1 MAPSIADLPNALDR
15 RAEIA
20 GRLDGKRIAVFLD
33 YDGTLTPIVERPDLA
48 VLSGEMR
55 EVVRALARRCT
66 VAIVSGRDR
75 EDVEKLVGLDEL
87 IYAGDHGF
95 DISGP
100 AGLTIRR
107 QEGAGF
113 DDLLDDVKARL
124 HRELDGIDGVLIE
137 PKKSSAAV
145 HYRLVDPAHHARV
158 GAVVDG
164 ILADH
169 PELRVTPG
177 KMVHEIQ
184 PKLDWDKGRAVL
196 WLLEAL
202 DLDTPD
208 VVPIYL
214 GDDVTDE
221 DAFRALSGR
230 GLGIYVGESEEPAAE
245 RPSAADYIVAD
256 TAAAGRFL
264 ETLGV

>member
-1 MAPSIADLPNALDR
+1 MTKTISELPDALEHRD
-15 RAEIA
+15 EIA
-20 GRLDGKRIAVFLD
+20 RRLAGKRLAVFLD
-33 YDGTLTPIVERPDLA
+33 YDGTLTPIVARPDLA
-48 VLSGEMR
+48 VLSDAMR
-55 EVVRALARRCT
+55 QVVRDLAGRCT

-75 EDVEKLVGLDEL
+75 EDVQKLVALDQL

-100 AGLTIRR
+100 AGLSIRKDA
-107 QEGAGF
+107 GADF
-113 DDLLDDVKARL
+113 ADLMDDVKGRL
-124 HRELDGIDGVLIE
+124 HRELDGVEGVLIE
-137 PKKSSAAV
+137 PKMSSAAV
-145 HYRLVDPAHHARV
+145 HYRLVAEADHGRV
-158 GAVVDG
+158 QAVVEA

-169 PELRVTPG
+169 AELRVTPG
-177 KMVHEIQ
+177 KMVYEIQ

-202 DLDTPD
+202 ELDSPD
-208 VVPIYL
+208 VVPLYL

-264 ETLGV
+264 ETLGA